1 MWSRGCRFTQR
12 QTILCIAFPCKPRA
26 GETSPAWAR
35 GRALE
40 YTRWMQL
47 RGTRL
52 CLDCEE
58 LHEEDQCPVCASEA
72 SAFLTQWIPVEDRRR
87 PPIRTTRPPAA
98 PNHTRAI
105 VGGAVGL
112 TAVAAARW

>member
-1 MWSRGCRFTQR
+1 
-12 QTILCIAFPCKPRA
+12 
-26 GETSPAWAR
+26 
-35 GRALE
+35 
-40 YTRWMQL
+40 MQL

-87 PPIRTTRPPAA
+87 PPIRPTRPPAA
-98 PNHTRAI
+98 PGHTRAI

-112 TAVAAARW
+112 TIVATARWLWRRARGDGRP